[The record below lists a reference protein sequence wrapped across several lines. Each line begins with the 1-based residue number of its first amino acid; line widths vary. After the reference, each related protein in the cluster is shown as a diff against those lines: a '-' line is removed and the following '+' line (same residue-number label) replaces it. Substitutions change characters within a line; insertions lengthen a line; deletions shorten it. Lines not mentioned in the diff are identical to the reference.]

1 MSDDKQNFN
10 LNDYPELRKFLL
22 SGKTT
27 TAKPHLNEG
36 EEYDWRQESEEWKD
50 GTC

>member
-1 MSDDKQNFN
+1 MNDENQHTKIDDQI
-10 LNDYPELRKFLL
+10 LRDFLL

-27 TAKPHLNEG
+27 LPKPHLNEG

-50 GTC
+50 TTC